1 MFRQAVLNK
10 EKDSAWGDI
19 ILLPPASLYISSVV
33 VTVIVI
39 VSLVFVSLNDYEK
52 KQRAYGVLAPDKGL
66 VKVFSPRNG
75 FVKQLLIGKGDV
87 VTQGQIVALVQ
98 AQSSD
103 SEGRQTNVQLIN
115 EYKTQKTHLLAEL
128 GHVTKLS
135 EFKKANLNLAISGT
149 QSENKVLN
157 SQLAIE
163 QDKHLLADTRYQQKK
178 TVGEQKYL
186 SGDDLASAK
195 QAVLS
200 IAARVAQIQLQ
211 LTQQQNQLAANKMQ
225 LSQVDIKALESQLAI
240 KLRLSELSQ
249 RIIQAQS
256 EHSFTVK
263 APIAGTVSS
272 LQIVQGNNI
281 TGQTPMLSIIPEGAV
296 LEAKLMVPSRAIGFM
311 APGQMVRLRYDAF
324 PFQRYG
330 TYVGKVLTISKS
342 TLSASELTLSL
353 GVSEWPRQESEAVY
367 LVDVRLQSPFVTAY
381 GRDIDLQA
389 GMSLN
394 ADIILEKRSLMQ
406 WLLDPLYSI
415 SGRIQ

>member
-1 MFRQAVLNK
+1 MFREAVLNK

-52 KQRAYGVLAPDKGL
+52 KQRAFGVLAPDKGL

-75 FVKQLLIGKGDV
+75 FVKKLLIGKGDV

-163 QDKHLLADTRYQQKK
+163 QDKHLLADTRYQQKQL
-178 TVGEQKYL
+178 VGEKKYL

-281 TGQTPMLSIIPEGAV
+281 TGLTPMLSIIPDGAV

-311 APGQMVRLRYDAF
+311 APGQLVRLRYDAF

-353 GVSEWPRQESEAVY
+353 GVSEWP
-367 LVDVRLQSPFVTAY
+367 
-381 GRDIDLQA
+381 
-389 GMSLN
+389 
-394 ADIILEKRSLMQ
+394 
-406 WLLDPLYSI
+406 
-415 SGRIQ
+415 